1 MSPSASA
8 VTPQYG
14 RADTP
19 DRSAAPPLERGRRW
33 IEEFIMRPHERINR
47 EGAVCPFV
55 ESSMKAQSFRIE
67 EWPVDPDTDAEGM
80 VDLVRRMAEAF
91 EATRWEGR
99 NRVLHTL
106 VLVLTG
112 LPEGSHRLLD
122 EAHTLAK
129 PELVGRGLML
139 AQFHP
144 DCDERAARNP
154 EFEVSRSPVPML
166 AMRWMAFHD
175 VLFLDSD
182 PEWFAA
188 YEERYGGRHERG
200 SVADPMFAE
209 AFAEARDKW
218 GTP

>member
-1 MSPSASA
+1 MSPSVSA
-8 VTPQYG
+8 VTPRYG

-19 DRSAAPPLERGRRW
+19 DRPAAPPLERGRQW
-33 IEEFIMRPHERINR
+33 I
-47 EGAVCPFV
+47 
-55 ESSMKAQSFRIE
+55 
-67 EWPVDPDTDAEGM
+67 
-80 VDLVRRMAEAF
+80 
-91 EATRWEGR
+91 
-99 NRVLHTL
+99 
-106 VLVLTG
+106 LTG

-122 EAHTLAK
+122 EGHALAK

-139 AQFHP
+139 AQCHP

-182 PEWFAA
+182 PEWFTA

-200 SVADPMFAE
+200 SIADPL
-209 AFAEARDKW
+209 FAEARDKS
-218 GTP
+218 GTT